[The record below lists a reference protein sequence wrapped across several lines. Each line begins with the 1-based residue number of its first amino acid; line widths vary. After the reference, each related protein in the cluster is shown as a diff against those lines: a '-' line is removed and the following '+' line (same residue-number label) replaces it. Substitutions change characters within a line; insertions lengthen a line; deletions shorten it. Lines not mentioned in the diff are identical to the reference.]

1 MRRVNSVL
9 DVGVF
14 RHTIRL
20 TISLCNN
27 VLGDLC
33 HGSLQHIKLQFTVNY
48 SKEVAELVNT
58 GYKVNIEVKL
68 IARLC
73 SASFISLLRSFF
85 FFFFLVLGCIVSISN
100 VHLTDS
106 RHNIFV

>member
-58 GYKVNIEVKL
+58 GYKVNIEVEL
-68 IARLC
+68 IGKALLCFFYLPLTLFLFLFLFGLRLY
-73 SASFISLLRSFF
+73 S
-85 FFFFLVLGCIVSISN
+85 VN
-100 VHLTDS
+100 Q
-106 RHNIFV
+106 

>member
-1 MRRVNSVL
+1 MRSVNSVL

-58 GYKVNIEVKL
+58 GYKVNIEVEL
-68 IARLC
+68 IGKALLC
-73 SASFISLLRSFF
+73 SASFISLSHSFF
-85 FFFFLVLGCIVSISN
+85 FFYGLRLYSVN
-100 VHLTDS
+100 Q
-106 RHNIFV
+106 